1 MLRLAKILLLSLSV
15 RIPPVSLVVARWRRS
30 SRWPVAVLSIR
41 RLGIGR
47 LLVRGLEDLG
57 SGSGGCDG
65 CAVYFVLIDLLLVLL
80 LFLCLSLGQDS
91 WEDAFPKNP
100 ANKEHSKDD
109 DDNGDDGCCRDGA
122 FLG

>member
-1 MLRLAKILLLSLSV
+1 M
-15 RIPPVSLVVARWRRS
+15 VARRRRS
-30 SRWPVAVLSIR
+30 RRWPVAVLPIR

-57 SGSGGCDG
+57 RGRGGCDG
-65 CAVYFVLIDLLLVLL
+65 RVVEFVFIGLFLVLL
-80 LFLCLSLGQDS
+80 FFGCLSLSQDS

-100 ANKEHSKDD
+100 ADEEHSKDD
-109 DDNGDDGCCRDGA
+109 DDNGDDGCRGDGA